1 MRRIDLAA
9 TKQCH
14 CLAAR
19 RKARAITRLYEE
31 KLRPHGLRA
40 SQFSIL
46 AVLSLKGPTL
56 ITQIADILGLERTT
70 VTRSAALLK
79 RNGWVRD
86 ARANDARERP
96 LALTA
101 AGRRKLE
108 GAYPA
113 WKSVQDRLNRRSEA
127 RAS

>member
-1 MRRIDLAA
+1 MRGIDLAT
-9 TKQCH
+9 TKECH

-46 AVLSLKGPTL
+46 AAVSLKGPTL
-56 ITQIADILGLERTT
+56 ITELAELLGLERTT
-70 VTRSAALLK
+70 VTRSTGLLV
-79 RNGWVRD
+79 RNGWIRD

-113 WKSVQDRLNRRSEA
+113 WKSVQDRLNRRSEV
-127 RAS
+127 RPS